1 MLPTL
6 RGCAILGARERIR
19 LLTRWDLALVTMAGN
34 AFSTRTGSTLSFALA
49 PQAS

>member
-1 MLPTL
+1 MGFSYHLPIGPLPTST
-6 RGCAILGARERIR
+6 GVFGVYCILAN
-19 LLTRWDLALVTMAGN
+19 TMAGN